1 MAIAHQ
7 YIKNF
12 IDEKIFKMKNFH
24 FSYPR
29 TFSKISK
36 NMLLEKFQKPELRQ
50 NPGKSHTCY
59 LLASLLQGTE
69 GGNVFLR

>member
-12 IDEKIFKMKNFH
+12 IDENIFKMKNFH

-36 NMLLEKFQKPELRQ
+36 NMLLEKFSKTGTPTK
-50 NPGKSHTCY
+50 PGKVTY
-59 LLASLLQGTE
+59 LLLASLLQGTE